1 MNISF
6 LRNSINFDQYL
17 GLIFLQFIILKSI
30 IVFFSLNSE
39 RIVGIDV
46 YNIFIRILSTST
58 CTEVH

>member
-17 GLIFLQFIILKSI
+17 GLIFLQFVIIKSI
-30 IVFFSLNSE
+30 IVFFILNSG
-39 RIVGIDV
+39 RIVDIDV
-46 YNIFIRILSTST
+46 YNIFITILSTST

>member
-17 GLIFLQFIILKSI
+17 GLILLQFVILKSI
-30 IVFFSLNSE
+30 IVFFILNSG
-39 RIVGIDV
+39 RVVGIDV

>member
-17 GLIFLQFIILKSI
+17 GLIFLQFVILKSI
-30 IVFFSLNSE
+30 IVFFILNSG

-46 YNIFIRILSTST
+46 YNIFIGILSTST